1 MKEADYIAAE
11 DTRRTRKLLTHYG
24 ISTAIMSFHQHST
37 GEQLDRLLA
46 LLIEGKNIALVS
58 DAGTPGIS
66 DPGQALVAACV
77 AQEIPVDPLP
87 GPCAAVA
94 ALSASGY
101 PLASFTY
108 HGFLPR
114 KGLDAAVAALADCPH
129 PVVVYESPR
138 RVRKLLE
145 HVAAHMPQREVLLA
159 RELTKVHQ
167 ELLRGTAAQLLQEL
181 GSHQERGE
189 FTVVLGPWTP
199 APKQWSEGQLIAK
212 VEDYLAQSLSTR
224 DAIAQ
229 VSAETGYPRRQLY
242 NLVNKKKQ
250 DT

>member
-1 MKEADYIAAE
+1 VDYIAAE

-24 ISTAIMSFHQHST
+24 ISTATISFHQHSA
-37 GEQLDRLLA
+37 GVQLDRLLT
-46 LLIEGKNIALVS
+46 LLQGGKNVALVS

-66 DPGQALVAACV
+66 DPGQALVAACI
-77 AQEIPVDPLP
+77 AENIPVDPLP
-87 GPCAAVA
+87 GPCAAVT

-101 PLASFTY
+101 PLASFTF

-114 KGLDAAVAALADCPH
+114 KGLDAAVAALANCSH

-138 RVRKLLE
+138 RVRMLLE

-159 RELTKVHQ
+159 RELTKFHQ
-167 ELLRGTAAQLLQEL
+167 QLLRGTAVQLLQEL
-181 GSHQERGE
+181 TPDLERGE

-199 APKQWSEGQLIAK
+199 APKEWSEDQLLAK
-212 VEDYLAQSLSTR
+212 VEDYLAQSISTR
-224 DAIAQ
+224 DAVAL
-229 VSAETGYPRRQLY
+229 VSAETGCSRRHLY
-242 NLVNKKKQ
+242 ILVNKKKQ